1 MLKQRG
7 LTVLSKAADIHNTEI
22 GLSNR
27 NVALPVI
34 RLHGNQQ
41 NGKDDNDTYDNESDH
56 GPRT

>member
-1 MLKQRG
+1 M
-7 LTVLSKAADIHNTEI
+7 LSKAADIHNTEI

-41 NGKDDNDTYDNESDH
+41 NGKDDNDTDDNESDH